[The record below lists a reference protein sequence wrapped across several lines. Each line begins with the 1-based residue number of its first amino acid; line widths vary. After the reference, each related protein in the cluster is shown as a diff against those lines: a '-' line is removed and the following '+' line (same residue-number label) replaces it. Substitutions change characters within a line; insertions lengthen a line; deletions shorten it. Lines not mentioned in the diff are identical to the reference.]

1 MPGISC
7 TASSQTP
14 NARRLTRLVAKA
26 PCSPAGCASAGGHA
40 GRRRPAAPVSSA
52 QARQV
57 SVRVARDDRAG
68 QAGASIA
75 GRLRAVVIG
84 HRMHDQALADDVG
97 GATAHADAAER
108 ELHVDAALRVGLQ
121 RRQVTGMA
129 FGGVLRA
136 MRLAGG
142 VEVRRCSCRRH
153 CCSRPSRGR
162 ESHAPVLASGP
173 RPSHPPSPVHH
184 AGG

>member
-1 MPGISC
+1 MPLSLI
-7 TASSQTP
+7 
-14 NARRLTRLVAKA
+14 
-26 PCSPAGCASAGGHA
+26 PAGD
-40 GRRRPAAPVSSA
+40 GRPRPALG
-52 QARQV
+52 R
-57 SVRVARDDRAG
+57 SVLVARDDRAG

-75 GRLRAVVIG
+75 GRLRAVIVG

-97 GATAHADAAER
+97 GAAAHADAAER

-142 VEVRRCSCRRH
+142 VEV
-153 CCSRPSRGR
+153 
-162 ESHAPVLASGP
+162 APVLM
-173 RPSHPPSPVHH
+173 PSPLLQSPFSWT
-184 AGG
+184 